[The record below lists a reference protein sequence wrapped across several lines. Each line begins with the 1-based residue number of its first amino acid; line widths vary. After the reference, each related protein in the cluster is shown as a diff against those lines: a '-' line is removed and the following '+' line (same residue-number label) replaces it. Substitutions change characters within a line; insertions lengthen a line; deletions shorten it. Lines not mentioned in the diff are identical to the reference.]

1 MEVRLTVHPGQK
13 GAIRLARVYGDRLVC
28 VRYRYDARRKRR
40 LKTVELIIDEQA
52 WVPVPKPGDI
62 VGLRIK
68 WGEVALARRVRESG
82 GQWDKRS
89 KVWRLKYRDAVALGL
104 RDRVAAGI

>member
-1 MEVRLTVHPGQK
+1 MEVRLTVRPGQE
-13 GAIRLARVYGDRLVC
+13 GAIRLARLYGDQLVC

-52 WVPVPKPGDI
+52 WVPVPKPGTI

-68 WGEVALARRVRESG
+68 WGEVALARRVRATG
-82 GQWDKRS
+82 GRWDKRA
-89 KVWRLKYRDAVALGL
+89 KVWRLKYSGVVELGL
-104 RDRVAAGI
+104 QDRVVASI